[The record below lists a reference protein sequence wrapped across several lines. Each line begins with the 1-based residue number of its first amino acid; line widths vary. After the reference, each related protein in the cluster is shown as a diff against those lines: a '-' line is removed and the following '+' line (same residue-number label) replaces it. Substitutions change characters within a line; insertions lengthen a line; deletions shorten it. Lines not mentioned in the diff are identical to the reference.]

1 MDYLLKILG
10 IFLEFFAILFFCT
23 AFLSINIKKNYRN
36 EFLAIWLLG
45 STVIFLFQSFITVPP
60 YINFSVSLS
69 ILLLLISTLMKVRVL
84 ISLAI
89 VVLSSCLF
97 IFFEFVSLSILDNFF
112 DVYLILEQTSLA
124 RVLISLPHICALV
137 LISTFFYVF
146 RISFIPWKIIHSEKL
161 DKHNKKHFH
170 KYITFLFINLA
181 FIIIMV
187 FTVSYSEFYLGI
199 ESKGAFFV
207 IILCTTYLLFF
218 SQQLLKEET
227 KRLEQHLD
235 EQYQEDVNKYFR
247 LIKSQRHDF
256 VHHLNTLYGL
266 ILQDNTQATRE
277 YISELIEDVRT
288 TNESLPLS
296 HPAMSALLLTLK
308 QKASMNGIDM
318 SIIINS
324 PFESLPC
331 RISEISRV
339 IGNLIDNAIE
349 ELTPLPQEE
358 KWIEVIL
365 DADGTDYTIL
375 VSNCGKIEESI
386 SQSIFDYNFTTKDGD
401 HQGLGL
407 PETKRI
413 VESYNGLIYLEID
426 EGYTSFFVSLPIS
439 A

>member
-1 MDYLLKILG
+1 MDYFFKIFG
-10 IFLEFFAILFFCT
+10 IFMEFFAILFFCT
-23 AFLSINIKKNYRN
+23 AFLSIDIKKIYRN
-36 EFLAIWLLG
+36 EFLAIWFLG
-45 STVIFLFQSFITVPP
+45 SIGVFLFQTFITVPP
-60 YINFSVSLS
+60 YINFSISLG
-69 ILLLLISTLMKVRVL
+69 ILLLLISTLMKVRLL

-97 IFFEFVSLSILDNFF
+97 IFFEFVSLSILDHFF

-137 LISTFFYVF
+137 LISMFFYVF

-235 EQYQEDVNKYFR
+235 EQYQEDVTKYFR

-308 QKASMNGIDM
+308 QKASMRGIDM
-318 SIIINS
+318 AIIINS

-331 RISEISRV
+331 RVSEISRV

-349 ELTPLPQEE
+349 ELTPLPQKE

-375 VSNCGKIEESI
+375 ISNCGEIEESI
-386 SQSIFDYNFTTKDGD
+386 SQSIFDYNFTTKKGD

-426 EGYTSFFVSLPIS
+426 EGYTSFIVSLPI
-439 A
+439 AT